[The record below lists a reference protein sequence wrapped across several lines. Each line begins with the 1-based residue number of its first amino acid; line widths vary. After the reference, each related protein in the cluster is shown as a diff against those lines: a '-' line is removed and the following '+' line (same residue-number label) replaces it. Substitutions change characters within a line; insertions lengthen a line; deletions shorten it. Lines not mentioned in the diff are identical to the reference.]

1 MTNYLCL
8 AISATAAALYG
19 LARLVARRLEPEAA
33 RRLTRHLNRHLA
45 AGDAVREDRDK

>member
-1 MTNYLCL
+1 MTDYLCL
-8 AISATAAALYG
+8 AIAAVAAALYG
-19 LARLVARRLEPEAA
+19 LTRLVARLTEPEAA